1 MKVVIIAVCTLLIT
15 SLETVAQK
23 RNMQDLR
30 GIWEAMGKNKNG
42 GLQVVDSTEIY
53 LVYGTHK
60 MQVIQWHADFS
71 KTPAWIDFTVE
82 DSTREI
88 RLKSLL
94 QFIDDDLIQWQIFYE
109 GARPVIFAS
118 GRGDMVY
125 LRKKR

>member
-1 MKVVIIAVCTLLIT
+1 MKTVIIAVCILLFT
-15 SLETVAQK
+15 SPEIAAQK
-23 RNMQDLR
+23 RTTQDLQ
-30 GIWEAMGKNKNG
+30 GVWEAMGKNKSG
-42 GLQVVDSTEIY
+42 GLQFVDSTKIY

-125 LRKKR
+125 LRKMR